1 MINSFKGKY
10 FFLSNFYKCEVT
22 FEGITYQNT
31 EAAFHAQK
39 TLDVEERKKFSTLN
53 PSEAKRAGRKL
64 NLRSDWEV
72 IKTRVMYNVC
82 KAKFLQNPE
91 LKKMLLET
99 GIEYLEEGNNWG
111 DDFWGT
117 VNGVGK
123 NRLGCIL
130 MQIRD
135 ELRRNNTTKEKI

>member
-1 MINSFKGKY
+1 MINNFRGKY
-10 FFLSNFYKCEVT
+10 FFLSNFYECEVT

-39 TLDVEERKKFSTLN
+39 TLNVEERKKFATLN
-53 PSEAKRAGRKL
+53 PSEAKKAGRKL

-72 IKTRVMYNVC
+72 IKTRVMYDVC

-91 LKKMLLET
+91 LKKKLLET
-99 GIEYLEEGNNWG
+99 GTEYLEEGNDWG
-111 DDFWGT
+111 DYFWGT
-117 VNGVGK
+117 VNGVGE
-123 NRLGCIL
+123 NRLGYIL

-135 ELRRNNTTKEKI
+135 ELRRNRLTKEKK